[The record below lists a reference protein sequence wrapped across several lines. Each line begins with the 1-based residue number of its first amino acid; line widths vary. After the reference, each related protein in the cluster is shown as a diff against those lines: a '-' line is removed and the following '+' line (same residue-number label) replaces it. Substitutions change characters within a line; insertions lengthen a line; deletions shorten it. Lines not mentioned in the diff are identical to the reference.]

1 MKKTAVTICVA
12 NHKGGVG
19 KTTTAVN
26 LGTGFA
32 GLGYPTVLVDC
43 DPQHNVTDFLGMQ
56 PGPALF
62 DMIVHRTPAT
72 SLFQRYKETKLVILP
87 SDTASTVDL
96 ETLFRT
102 PAARLDPT
110 MALRTALKPF
120 QSNGNG
126 KPTVIVIDTAPS
138 LSHIQL
144 TALAAA
150 DWLLIPAT
158 PEYASETGISALV
171 QAVADLQETG
181 AGLQLLGILP
191 TMVNLATS
199 EHRQTIADLESV
211 FPGLVLPAIRR
222 RIAIAE
228 APGRGLPIWEYDP
241 RPEGAGADYAALL
254 AEVVRRVGL

>member
-1 MKKTAVTICVA
+1 MTKATVITIA

-26 LGTGFA
+26 LATGFA

-62 DMIVHRTPAT
+62 DMIVHHTPAT
-72 SLFQRYKETKLVILP
+72 SLFQRYKDSKLVVLP

-102 PAARLDPT
+102 PAARLNPAT
-110 MALRTALKPF
+110 AIKHALKPF
-120 QSNGNG
+120 LSNGNG
-126 KPTVIVIDTAPS
+126 KPTTIIIDTAPS
-138 LSHIQL
+138 LSSIQIS
-144 TALAAA
+144 ALAAA
-150 DWLLIPAT
+150 DWLIIPAT

-191 TMVNLATS
+191 TMVTATA
-199 EHRQTIADLESV
+199 EHRQTIEALRDA
-211 FPGLVLPAIRR
+211 FPGLVLIPIRR

-228 APGRGLPIWEYDP
+228 APGRGQPIWEYDP
-241 RPEGAGADYAALL
+241 RPDGAGADYAALL
-254 AEVVRRVGL
+254 GEVIRRVGL

>member
-1 MKKTAVTICVA
+1 MRKAITITIA

-26 LGTGFA
+26 LASGLA
-32 GLGYPTVLVDC
+32 WLGYPTVLVDC

-56 PGPALF
+56 CAPALF

-72 SLFQRYKETKLVILP
+72 SLFQRYKDTKLVVLP

-102 PAARLDPT
+102 PAARLST
-110 MALRTALKPF
+110 ANALKNALKPF
-120 QSNGNG
+120 QSNGHG
-126 KPTVIVIDTAPS
+126 KSTVIVIDTAPS
-138 LSHIQL
+138 LSNIQVS
-144 TALAAA
+144 ALAAA

-158 PEYASETGISALV
+158 PEFASETGISALV

-191 TMVNLATS
+191 TMVDDRTS
-199 EHRQTIADLESV
+199 EHHHTIEDLKAV
-211 FPGLVLPAIRR
+211 FPGLILPPIRR

-228 APGRGLPIWEYDP
+228 APGRGLPIWEYEP
-241 RPEGAGADYAALL
+241 GAAKDYATLL
-254 AEVVRRVGL
+254 NEVIERTGI

>member
-1 MKKTAVTICVA
+1 MKKNIVITIA

-26 LGTGFA
+26 LSTGFA

-43 DPQHNVTDFLGMQ
+43 DPQHNVTDFLGM
-56 PGPALF
+56 PPAPALF

-72 SLFQRYKETKLVILP
+72 SLFHRYKDTRLIILP

-110 MALRTALKPF
+110 TALKGALRPF
-120 QSNGNG
+120 QSNG
-126 KPTVIVIDTAPS
+126 KPTIIVIDTAPS
-138 LSHIQL
+138 LSSIQVS
-144 TALAAA
+144 ALAAA
-150 DWLLIPAT
+150 DWLLIPAS
-158 PEYASETGISALV
+158 PEYASETGVAALV
-171 QAVADLQETG
+171 QAVVDLKSVG

-191 TMVNLATS
+191 TLVDDRTA
-199 EHRQTIADLESV
+199 EHRQTIQQLEIS
-211 FPGLVLPAIRR
+211 FPGLVLPTIRR

-228 APGRGLPIWEYDP
+228 APGRGLSIWEYDQ
-241 RPEGAGADYAALL
+241 RAGQDYATLL
-254 AEVVRRVGL
+254 VEVIKRIGASQ

>member
-1 MKKTAVTICVA
+1 MMTAKKITICIA

-26 LGTGFA
+26 LATGFA
-32 GLGYPTVLVDC
+32 GLGHPTVLLDC
-43 DPQHNVTDFLGMQ
+43 DPQHNCTDFLKMQ

-62 DMIVHRTPAT
+62 DMVVHRTPAT
-72 SLFQRYKETKLVILP
+72 SLFRRYKDTRLVVL
-87 SDTASTVDL
+87 SSETASTVDL

-102 PAARLDPT
+102 PAARLNPATAIRD
-110 MALRTALKPF
+110 ALKVF
-120 QSNGNG
+120 QPNGNG
-126 KPTVIVIDTAPS
+126 KPVIIIIDTAPS
-138 LSHIQL
+138 LSSIQIS
-144 TALAAA
+144 ALAAA

-191 TMVNLATS
+191 TMVSSTA
-199 EHRQTIADLESV
+199 EHRQTIAGLHAA
-211 FPGLVLPAIRR
+211 FPGLILTPIRR

-241 RPEGAGADYAALL
+241 RPDGAGADYAALL
-254 AEVVRRVGL
+254 SEIGRRVGL

>member
-1 MKKTAVTICVA
+1 MTKTTVITIA

-26 LGTGFA
+26 LATGFA

-43 DPQHNVTDFLGMQ
+43 DPQHNCTDFLGMQ
-56 PGPALF
+56 SGPALF
-62 DMIVHRTPAT
+62 EIIVNRASPVA
-72 SLFQRYKETKLVILP
+72 LCQQYKDTRLCVLP
-87 SDTASTVDL
+87 SDTSSTVDL

-102 PAARLDPT
+102 PAARLNT
-110 MALRTALKPF
+110 ATALRTALRPF

-126 KPTVIVIDTAPS
+126 KPTVIIIDTAPS
-138 LSHIQL
+138 LSNIQIS
-144 TALAAA
+144 ALAAA

-171 QAVADLQETG
+171 QAVADLQDAG
-181 AGLQLLGILP
+181 IGLQLLGILP
-191 TMVNLATS
+191 TMVDERTA
-199 EHRQTIADLESV
+199 EHRQTVADLHAA
-211 FPGLVLPAIRR
+211 FPGLVLPSIRR
-222 RIAIAE
+222 RIALAE

-241 RPEGAGADYAALL
+241 RPDGAGADYARLL